1 VPHNLMPSQGSP
13 GPSEK
18 FHIAPI
24 LRLLISSGSKKGAQI
39 KLIRNAPFPEP
50 SFICLSKIP
59 GKRTFLQVPQRGP
72 LWTELPVSRAFFCI
86 SLEFLIKVLPV
97 KETSPFSRRPY
108 ERSVPHV
115 PQKGAP
121 IKTDAHFPEPYLA
134 YLAGSL
140 VKEPSLRVPLTELP
154 RREMPHS

>member
-24 LRLLISSGSKKGAQI
+24 LRLLISSGSEKGAQI

-72 LWTELPVSRAFFCI
+72 LWTELPVSRAFFCM

-108 ERSVPHV
+108 ERSVP
-115 PQKGAP
+115 PCSPKRGP
-121 IKTDAHFPEPYLA
+121 YKNRRPFSEPY
-134 YLAGSL
+134 
-140 VKEPSLRVPLTELP
+140 
-154 RREMPHS
+154 